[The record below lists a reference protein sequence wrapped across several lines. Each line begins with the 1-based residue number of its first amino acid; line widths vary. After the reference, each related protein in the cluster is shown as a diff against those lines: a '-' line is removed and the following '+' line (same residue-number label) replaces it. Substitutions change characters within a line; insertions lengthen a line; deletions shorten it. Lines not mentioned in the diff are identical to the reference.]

1 MLDLVLTVVV
11 AGVLVGSV
19 VSVIGMVVTLV
30 RCDRQVSASERA
42 MLSARQD
49 KLTELARARARLLQS
64 HED

>member
-11 AGVLVGSV
+11 
-19 VSVIGMVVTLV
+19 
-30 RCDRQVSASERA
+30 ASERA